1 MARLPMIPVRVQGEG
16 PSTPNISGGM
26 PVTIN
31 EKQICMC
38 ICTCMCTCKIIFGKM
53 DSATLK
59 TERKNLAQHKAKIDI
74 CFVII
79 SDGPKNHAIGNI
91 LIKHST

>member
-1 MARLPMIPVRVQGEG
+1 
-16 PSTPNISGGM
+16 
-26 PVTIN
+26 
-31 EKQICMC
+31 
-38 ICTCMCTCKIIFGKM
+38 M

-79 SDGPKNHAIGNI
+79 SEGPKNHAIGNI
-91 LIKHST
+91 LIKHNT